1 MFCKQCGHKI
11 ADDALKCAS
20 CGAKFGKGNRF
31 CIFCGEKKEN
41 GTDNCPNCGHSYT
54 EFVKRSAPEPLDQG
68 NVEKTVAPQAES
80 KPIQETKKE
89 QPVIPDFGGNAS
101 LQKIFA
107 NVNAQG
113 IEEDMLLQELSKQQ
127 QPKPSPP
134 QNKPDPVK
142 AQSPRK
148 PITTV
153 VVPEPPKQPEMVA
166 DKAAQQ
172 DIAPE
177 ETVMSGTEGLPELTK
192 ETPDSPAAPNAQ
204 MERAQSKPPVHTEPQ
219 TQPLATKPTIHE
231 NTAQKVEPKTPI
243 AVNQTQ
249 PVQQSQ
255 SPQGTVP
262 NTPGFWQGV
271 GIPPAPE
278 KQMPPM
284 AYPNTGAVA
293 NMRQAHQDAAK
304 NNPRVFPDSLALLGA
319 MLSMATA
326 LATGDRCLFLGIAA
340 IVASLIGLSSKRLRF
355 VAIAGIF
362 TAIIAMIVAWITKDL
377 TFITM
382 CNPVN

>member
-31 CIFCGEKKEN
+31 CIFCGAKKEN
-41 GTDNCPNCGHSYT
+41 GTDNCPSCGHSYT

-68 NVEKTVAPQAES
+68 NVEKAVAPQAES

-113 IEEDMLLQELSKQQ
+113 IEEDMLLQELSEQQ

-134 QNKPDPVK
+134 QNKPEPVK
-142 AQSPRK
+142 AQAPKK

-153 VVPEPPKQPEMVA
+153 VVPEPPKQPEMAA
-166 DKAAQQ
+166 DKTVQQ

-177 ETVMSGTEGLPELTK
+177 EAVTAGTAVLPKPTK
-192 ETPDSPAAPNAQ
+192 EIAGSPVAPNTRIEKAQ
-204 MERAQSKPPVHTEPQ
+204 PKPPVHTEPR
-219 TQPLATKPTIHE
+219 TQPLASQPTIPE
-231 NTAQKVEPKTPI
+231 NTAQKAEPKTPV

-255 SPQGTVP
+255 PPQGTVP

-271 GIPPAPE
+271 GIPPSPE
-278 KQMPPM
+278 KQIPPM
-284 AYPNTGAVA
+284 VYPNTGAVA

-304 NNPRVFPDSLALLGA
+304 SNPQVFPDALALLGA

-340 IVASLIGLSSKRLRF
+340 VVASLIGLSSKRLRF
-355 VAIAGIF
+355 VAIAGIL

-377 TFITM
+377 TFIAM
-382 CNPVN
+382 YNPVN